1 MDAQPIPLSMNPA
14 RYTFGTTV
22 RPGTP
27 DAQVQSRR
35 LTAPPR
41 CDHDAASCP
50 DARAG
55 WGGCSP
61 LRLVPL
67 AVALIFGLGPDLTAQ
82 TGSRLKDIAVVAGA
96 IDNQLVGYGLVV
108 GINGDGDRNPI
119 YTRQMIAN
127 LLESQGLSLAATSLS
142 SKNAAAVM
150 VTADIPAFKKPGSSI
165 DVTVSS
171 IGDAKTLQGGVL
183 IQTPLKAADGRTY
196 ATAQGPL
203 TIGGYLAGTG
213 GAGGASV
220 QRNHPTVGQIIN
232 GGLVVN
238 EVPLEIVR
246 DNTVEVFLREP
257 DFTSAARLAAVVN
270 ETFPGSAQA
279 IDSTTIRVAMPPGT
293 ETMPVDFLARL
304 EALVVEPDI
313 PARIVINERTGTIVA
328 TSHIRISACAVSH
341 GNITITIASSLTASQ
356 PSPFADRGET
366 VVLPSTETGVTE
378 ERRALV
384 PLPDMP
390 TVERVA
396 AALNSL
402 GVTPR
407 DAMAIFQA
415 MKQAGALHAE
425 LVVR

>member
-1 MDAQPIPLSMNPA
+1 MNGPA
-14 RYTFGTTV
+14 RSTFGTAL
-22 RPGTP
+22 RPGLRDDRAQPGRWAAQARPDLGAAPYSHTP
-27 DAQVQSRR
+27 
-35 LTAPPR
+35 
-41 CDHDAASCP
+41 
-50 DARAG
+50 AG
-55 WGGCSP
+55 LGNCSP

-67 AVALIFGLGPDLTAQ
+67 AVVLFFGLVQPLAGQ

-108 GINGDGDRNPI
+108 GINGDGDKNPI

-127 LLESQGLSLAATSLS
+127 LMESQGLSLAATSLS

-150 VTADIPAFKKPGSSI
+150 VTADIPAFKKPGSTI

-196 ATAQGPL
+196 ATAQGAL
-203 TIGGYLAGTG
+203 SVGGFSAGPGGPG
-213 GAGGASV
+213 GANV

-257 DFTSAARLAAVVN
+257 DFTSAARMAAVVN

-279 IDSTTIRVAMPPGT
+279 IDSTTIRITMPPGT
-293 ETMPVDFLARL
+293 EGMPVDFLARL

-356 PSPFADRGET
+356 PSPFSDRGET

-378 ERRALV
+378 ERSMLV